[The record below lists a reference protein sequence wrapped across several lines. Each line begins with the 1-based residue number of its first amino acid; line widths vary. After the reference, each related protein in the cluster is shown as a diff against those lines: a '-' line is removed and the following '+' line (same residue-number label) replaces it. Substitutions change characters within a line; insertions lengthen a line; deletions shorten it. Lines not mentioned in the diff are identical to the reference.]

1 MIALA
6 LSQEKVLDIDPK
18 AIQQIEFVAQ
28 LQNEDNVNFMV

>member
-1 MIALA
+1 MIALS
-6 LSQEKVLDIDPK
+6 LSQQKVLDIDPK

>member
-6 LSQEKVLDIDPK
+6 LSQQKILDIDPK
-18 AIQQIEFVAQ
+18 AIQQIELVAQ